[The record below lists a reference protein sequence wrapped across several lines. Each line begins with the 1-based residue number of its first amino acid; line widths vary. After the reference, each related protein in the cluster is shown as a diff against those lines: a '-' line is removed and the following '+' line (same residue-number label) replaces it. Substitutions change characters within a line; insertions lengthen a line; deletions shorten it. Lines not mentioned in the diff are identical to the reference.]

1 MEVAHA
7 APKAEAN
14 AEPTEEKERTG
25 PKVYHVSL
33 RDDGKWQVKLSKGD
47 KAIRLFDKQAE
58 AISYANDLAVHN
70 GRVVIHRVDGKIRKK
85 RY

>member
-1 MEVAHA
+1 MG
-7 APKAEAN
+7 
-14 AEPTEEKERTG
+14 EPTPETNKG

-33 RDDGKWQVKLSKGD
+33 RDDDKWQVKLSKGD
-47 KAIRLFDKQAE
+47 KAIKLFDKQSE
-58 AISYANDLAVHN
+58 AIAYANELAVHN